1 MSADKGNTYTLLMF
15 NTAVSLFSIVLLCI
29 TAAQGRKTLHL
40 NNEWLTSF
48 PDIND
53 IDGICK
59 TLVETQ
65 GYSCEE
71 HQVTT
76 EDGYIL
82 SLQRMP
88 AGRSGEKA
96 DKPPVLLQHGIFS
109 DASTWLVN
117 SPDESLGFILADNEY
132 DVWLANVRGT
142 KYSSGHTSLIPNDT
156 AYWDWSW
163 DELASND
170 LPAFV
175 QYVYNYTGQRIHH
188 ASHSLGTLMALA
200 AFSQGQVLSMLRS
213 ASLLCPIA
221 YMNQIPSIPTKLA
234 ADTFIANQDLYWL
247 GIREFNP
254 NGGGAASKFVEYIC
268 NKLKLNCSNLVSLV
282 TGPNCCLNSSST
294 DSSIEPTATKNLIH
308 LSQMIRTGK
317 IAKYDYC
324 GQGQN
329 MQHYGQ
335 PVPPLYDM
343 TAIPNEFPLFLSYG
357 GQDYLSDVKD
367 VQVLINDLKDHDR
380 NKLVVLF
387 KEDYAHL
394 DFVRAVNAKQM
405 IYDPMISFF
414 NVN

>member
-1 MSADKGNTYTLLMF
+1 MANTV
-15 NTAVSLFSIVLLCI
+15 VSLFSIVLLCI
-29 TAAQGRKTLHL
+29 TAAQGRKRLHL
-40 NNEWLTSF
+40 NNERLTSY
-48 PDIND
+48 PVIND

-59 TLVETQ
+59 TMVETQ
-65 GYSCEE
+65 GYTCEE

-88 AGRSGEKA
+88 EGRSGEKA
-96 DKPPVLLQHGIFS
+96 DKPPSVIIELRQLTCVELFQ

-117 SPDESLGFILADNEY
+117 SPDESLGFILADNGY

-142 KYSSGHTSLIPNDT
+142 QYSSGHTSLIPNDT

-163 DELASND
+163 DELASYD
-170 LPAFV
+170 LPAFA
-175 QYVYNYTGQRIHH
+175 QYVYNYTGQRIHY
-188 ASHSLGTLMALA
+188 AGHSLGTLMALA
-200 AFSQGQVLSMLRS
+200 ALSQGQVVNMLRS
-213 ASLLCPIA
+213 TALLCPIA
-221 YMNQIPSIPTKLA
+221 HMNQIPSLLTKLA
-234 ADTFIANQDLYWL
+234 ADTFIANDMYWL
-247 GIREFNP
+247 GIHEFNP
-254 NGGGAASKFVEYIC
+254 NGRGGAASKFVEDIC
-268 NKLKLNCSNLVSLV
+268 NKLNLNCSNLMSLV
-282 TGPNCCLNSSST
+282 TGPNCCLNSSRT
-294 DSSIEPTATKNLIH
+294 DISSEPTATKNLIH

-317 IAKYDYC
+317 IVKYDY
-324 GQGQN
+324 GDQGQN

-357 GQDYLSDVKD
+357 GQDFLSDVKD
-367 VQVLINDLKDHDR
+367 VQVLLNDLKDHNG